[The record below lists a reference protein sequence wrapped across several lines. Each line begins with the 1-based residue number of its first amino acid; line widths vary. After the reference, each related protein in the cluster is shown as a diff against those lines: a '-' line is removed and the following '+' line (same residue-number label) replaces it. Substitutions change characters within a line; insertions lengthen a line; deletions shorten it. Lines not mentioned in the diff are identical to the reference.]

1 MSLRTGGTVL
11 TKPLLLHAAAR
22 TLLLNLDTG
31 VGGEVRV
38 AICDGG
44 EAAYSPAQGSD
55 ATSLRC
61 AKELPG
67 LGLAASVPLTRNSL
81 SAAVT
86 WAGGSLESAA
96 ESGKPIRLL
105 FTMEDAWLFSFRFE

>member
-1 MSLRTGGTVL
+1 ML

-38 AICDGG
+38 AICDG
-44 EAAYSPAQGSD
+44 EATYSPAQGSG

-67 LGLAASVPLTRNSL
+67 LGLARSVPLTRNSL

>member
-1 MSLRTGGTVL
+1 ML
-11 TKPLLLHAAAR
+11 TKPLLLHATTR

-38 AICDGG
+38 AICDG
-44 EAAYSPAQGSD
+44 EATYSPAQGSG

-67 LGLAASVPLTRNSL
+67 LGLYAAVPLTRNSL

-86 WAGGSLESAA
+86 WAGGSTLESAA
-96 ESGKPIRLL
+96 ERGKPIRLL